1 MESFAP
7 FVWAAIA
14 LAGLLLFFGGRRG
27 IPEPQARRLAAIERK
42 LDLIMENL
50 GIEEPAPEVDAEVLR
65 ELQAGRK
72 IQAIKAYR
80 AATGV
85 GLKEAK
91 DDVEAVGRRYG
102 LL

>member
-7 FVWAAIA
+7 LVWSLIAVVGLVLFVS
-14 LAGLLLFFGGRRG
+14 GRRG
-27 IPEPQARRLAAIERK
+27 LPEQQVRRLAAIERK

-50 GIEEPAPEVDAEVLR
+50 GIEEPVPDVNGEVLR

-91 DDVEAVGRRYG
+91 DEVEAVGRRYG

>member
-7 FVWAAIA
+7 LVWALIAIT
-14 LAGLLLFFGGRRG
+14 GVLLVFSGRRNL
-27 IPEPQARRLAAIERK
+27 PEAQSRRLAAIERK

-50 GIEEPAPEVDAEVLR
+50 GIEEPEPDVNGEVLR

-80 AATGV
+80 EATGV

-91 DDVEAVGRRYG
+91 DEVEAVGRRYG